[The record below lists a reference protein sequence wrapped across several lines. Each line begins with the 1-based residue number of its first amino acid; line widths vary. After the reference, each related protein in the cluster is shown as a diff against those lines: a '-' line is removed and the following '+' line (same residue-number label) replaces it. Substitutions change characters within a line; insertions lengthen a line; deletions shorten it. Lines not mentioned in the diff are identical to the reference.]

1 TMISGLSQAA
11 WFDGGKLHAEGLAPS
26 LVGAIVKD
34 PVQDK
39 VVLEEYLETVLKKRP
54 DYAGYYAALNAA
66 I

>member
-1 TMISGLSQAA
+1 LAA
-11 WFDGGKLHAEGLAPS
+11 S

-39 VVLEEYLETVLKKRP
+39 LVLEEYLETVLKKRP